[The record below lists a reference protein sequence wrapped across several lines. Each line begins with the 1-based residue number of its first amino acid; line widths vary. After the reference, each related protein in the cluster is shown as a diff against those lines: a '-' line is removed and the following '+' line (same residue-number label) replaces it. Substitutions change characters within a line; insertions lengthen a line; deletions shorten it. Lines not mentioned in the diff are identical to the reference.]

1 MAHCC
6 HRIRDDGRRLE
17 DSTLNEPVALRLSLI
32 VSLLIG
38 AVGVAWGLIADSRVV
53 LFDGIFAIFGTALTG
68 LSLLASRAAGLD
80 PDHRYPFGRKAWIPV
95 AVVVQGAALAGTIAY
110 AAIDAI
116 SVILSG
122 GSTTAPVSVV
132 GYGVVSLVAA
142 LAVALALPRL
152 APGSDLVAAEAAQWR
167 AGTLLSA
174 IIAIGAGVAAGAS
187 RLGWEQL
194 APYADPVL
202 VLIAVAVLAPVPLRL
217 LRAGGLEL
225 LEAAPPP
232 EIAGRIETE
241 ALRVAAE
248 NGLGKPII
256 RATKL
261 GQRLYVEVDFIVEP
275 GKYDISDEDR
285 VRRSM
290 IAGLTP
296 LGFDLWANV
305 ELTTD
310 PSLTE

>member
-1 MAHCC
+1 
-6 HRIRDDGRRLE
+6 
-17 DSTLNEPVALRLSLI
+17 LNEPAALRLSLI
-32 VSLLIG
+32 ASLLIG
-38 AVGVAWGLIADSRVV
+38 AVGVVWGLVADSRVV

-116 SVILSG
+116 SVIISG
-122 GSTTAPVSVV
+122 GSETAPAGVV
-132 GYGVVSLVAA
+132 GYGVVSLVGAM
-142 LAVALALPRL
+142 AVALALPRM

-167 AGTLLSA
+167 AGSLLSA
-174 IIAIGAGVAAGAS
+174 IIAIGAAAAAGAQQ
-187 RLGWEQL
+187 LGWDRL

-202 VLIAVAVLAPVPLRL
+202 VLVAVAVLSPVPFRL
-217 LRAGGLEL
+217 LRSGGLEL
-225 LEAAPPP
+225 LEAAPPK
-232 EIAGRIETE
+232 EISERIEAE

-248 NGLGKPII
+248 HELGKPII

-261 GQRLYVEVDFIVEP
+261 GQRLYVEVDFIVEA
-275 GKYDISDEDR
+275 GKYDISDEDH

-296 LGFDLWANV
+296 LGFDLWANI

>member
-1 MAHCC
+1 LH
-6 HRIRDDGRRLE
+6 E
-17 DSTLNEPVALRLSLI
+17 TVALRLSLVASI
-32 VSLLIG
+32 LIG
-38 AVGVAWGLIADSRVV
+38 AVGVVWGLAADSRVV

-116 SVILSG
+116 SVIITG
-122 GSTTAPVSVV
+122 GSETAPASVV
-132 GYGVVSLVAA
+132 GYGVVSLIAA
-142 LAVALALPRL
+142 MAVALSLPRL
-152 APGSDLVAAEAAQWR
+152 APGSDLVSAEAAQWR
-167 AGTLLSA
+167 AGSLLSA
-174 IIAIGAGVAAGAS
+174 IIAIGAALAGGAA
-187 RLGWEQL
+187 RLGWDQL

-202 VLIAVAVLAPVPLRL
+202 VLVAVAVLAPVPFRL
-217 LRAGGLEL
+217 LRQGGLEL
-225 LEAAPPP
+225 LEAAPPK
-232 EIAGRIETE
+232 EISARIEAE
-241 ALRVAAE
+241 AQRVAGE
-248 NGLGKPII
+248 HGLGTPII

-275 GKYDISDEDR
+275 GKFDISDEDH

-296 LGFDLWANV
+296 LGFDLWANI

-310 PSLTE
+310 PTLTE